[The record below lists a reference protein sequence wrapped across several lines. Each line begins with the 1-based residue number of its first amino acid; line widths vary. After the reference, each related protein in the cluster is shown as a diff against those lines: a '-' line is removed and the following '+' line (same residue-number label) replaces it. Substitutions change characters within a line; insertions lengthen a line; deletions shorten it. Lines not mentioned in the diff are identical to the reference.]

1 VALGK
6 VELLSLKKNK
16 HGDKPQML
24 SLVVVDVNGYQLIA
38 PAVFIA

>member
-6 VELLSLKKNK
+6 VELPSLKKNR
-16 HGDKPQML
+16 HGDKPHMI
-24 SLVVVDVNGYQLIA
+24 SLVAVDINGYQLIA